1 MLIRLLP
8 NIYSSHPTEGHALKT
23 RTLHPNL
30 IQITRLGF
38 VNAYL
43 VREEDG
49 FTLLDTTTRGGAD
62 DLIGAAQAAD
72 GEIRRIAL
80 THGHGD
86 HVGSVDQLKRRLGAS
101 VPVLMPEL
109 DARIHAG
116 EKVVEG
122 KLPGSWPKLETTPDV
137 RLAPGDR
144 VGSLEVVASPG
155 HTPGHVSFLDTRD
168 RTLIVGDTFTSFGK
182 VAVSNHFYLRFPLA
196 AMGTWDKGKDL
207 ESARALRA
215 LDPALLVVGHGPA
228 VAAPGAAMDQA
239 IARAGG

>member
-1 MLIRLLP
+1 V
-8 NIYSSHPTEGHALKT
+8 KT
-23 RTLHPNL
+23 RTLNPNL
-30 IQITRLGF
+30 IQMTRLGF

-43 VREEDG
+43 VREDDG
-49 FTLLDTTTRGGAD
+49 FTLIDTTTSGAAD
-62 DLIGAAQAAD
+62 DLIGAAQSAGA
-72 GEIRRIAL
+72 EIRRIAL

-86 HVGSVDQLKRRLGAS
+86 HVGSVDALKQRFGDS

-116 EKVVEG
+116 EKVVDG
-122 KLPGSWPKLETTPDV
+122 KLPGSWPKLETTPEV
-137 RLAPGDR
+137 RLNPGDR
-144 VGSLEVVASPG
+144 VESLAVVASPG
-155 HTPGHVSFLDTRD
+155 HTPGHVSFIDTRNG
-168 RTLIVGDTFTSFGK
+168 TLIVGDTFTSFGK

-196 AMGTWDKGKDL
+196 AMATWDKAKDL
-207 ESARALRA
+207 ESARSLRA